1 MAVTFSTCDVST
13 ASRALNYGDGFFT
26 TIAVIAR
33 QLQLFPLHS
42 QRLIA
47 NAKSLSV
54 DLTDIHLTLPS
65 GLDSQHLNANSAQ
78 YADFDAALQVIFAA
92 CCKQHP
98 EPDFVI
104 KVLIARGDGGRGYS
118 PHGCGPT
125 QVIVTTHHYPL
136 HYQQQRKEGISV
148 EISNVKLAHQPLL
161 AGLKHLN
168 RLEQVLVKQDLQARD
183 CDDLLVA
190 DYQDNLIEA
199 SAANF
204 FWMNESSTWCTPV
217 LDHCG
222 IDGVFRQHI
231 IAHMTASGQKVTEK
245 PCRIEDLLA
254 AKALFICNSLMQV
267 VPVTELRVK
276 GQTIAIADT
285 PVIALQN
292 QLGLTQ

>member
-1 MAVTFSTCDVST
+1 M
-13 ASRALNYGDGFFT
+13 
-26 TIAVIAR
+26 
-33 QLQLFPLHS
+33 
-42 QRLIA
+42 
-47 NAKSLSV
+47 
-54 DLTDIHLTLPS
+54 
-65 GLDSQHLNANSAQ
+65 
-78 YADFDAALQVIFAA
+78 
-92 CCKQHP
+92 
-98 EPDFVI
+98 
-104 KVLIARGDGGRGYS
+104 
-118 PHGCGPT
+118 
-125 QVIVTTHHYPL
+125 
-136 HYQQQRKEGISV
+136 
-148 EISNVKLAHQPLL
+148 SNVKLAHQPLL

-183 CDDLLVA
+183 CDDVLVA

-217 LDHCG
+217 LDQCG
-222 IDGVFRQHI
+222 IAGVFRQHLI
-231 IAHMTASGQKVTEK
+231 DHITASGQKVTEK

-267 VPVTELRVK
+267 VPVTELLVK